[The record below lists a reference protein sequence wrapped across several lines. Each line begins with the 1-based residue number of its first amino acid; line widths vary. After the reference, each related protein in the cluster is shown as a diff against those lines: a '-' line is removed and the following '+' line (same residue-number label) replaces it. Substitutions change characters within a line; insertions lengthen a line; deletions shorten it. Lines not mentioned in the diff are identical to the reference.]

1 MLTSIPNPS
10 AKRYE
15 RLLKAHDINPSTPRK
30 GKAAQS
36 GSADDD
42 VKTPASKKR
51 KRGGAS
57 TKKEES
63 DEDDTPIKK
72 DRTAGKKGGFKAEDD
87 DDVKVKGETDGSC
100 NTPAIT
106 TGVFPQRQ
114 GRPNRGNND
123 CVVIAERSV
132 WVKAVVHAGVPGTV
146 PVAYESWPRNAMDT
160 DTRFWIPQ
168 RRFLSRCHGANFGFP
183 SQTTTSRSNSPSGP
197 VVAM

>member
-72 DRTAGKKGGFKAEDD
+72 DRTAGKKGGVKAEDD

-100 NTPAIT
+100 NTPAPAIT
-106 TGVFPQRQ
+106 TVMGDVAVSGGVFPRRQ
-114 GRPNRGNND
+114 GWPNRGNNN
-123 CVVIAERSV
+123 CAVLGERSAR
-132 WVKAVVHAGVPGTV
+132 VKAVVQAPVPATI
-146 PVAYESWPRNAMDT
+146 PVADSPGHGTRPTPDFEYHDAAFCPR
-160 DTRFWIPQ
+160 
-168 RRFLSRCHGANFGFP
+168 C
-183 SQTTTSRSNSPSGP
+183 
-197 VVAM
+197 